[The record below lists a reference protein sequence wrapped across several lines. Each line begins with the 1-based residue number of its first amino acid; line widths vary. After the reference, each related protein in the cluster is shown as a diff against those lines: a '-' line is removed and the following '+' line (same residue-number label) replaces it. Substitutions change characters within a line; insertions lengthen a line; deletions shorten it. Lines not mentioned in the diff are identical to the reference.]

1 MQSDCATLTLGDLV
15 SLVRGNTYKSAL
27 LGQPGPILLG
37 LASIQRD
44 GGFRGDSLKT
54 YGGESAE
61 KLLLR
66 PGDLYVSLKDV
77 TQSGDLLGA
86 IARLPKSVPLGR
98 LTQDTVKLQF
108 DAARYPAE
116 LLYWTLR
123 CPDYRAYC
131 RERAIGTTNL
141 SLSRDDFLA
150 FPLPAAATKRME
162 MVALLEALEHRI
174 DLLRQINA
182 THESIA
188 QALFKSWF
196 VDFDP
201 VHAKA
206 QGREPE
212 GMDAATAALFPA
224 EFEASALG
232 LIPKGWQ
239 ARSLDS
245 FATYLNGLALQ
256 RFPPESDDEY
266 LPVIK
271 IAQLRA
277 GNTVGA
283 DRASARLKPE
293 YMVRDGDVLF
303 SWSGS
308 LEVEFW
314 CGGDGA
320 LNQHLF
326 RVTSDEVPK
335 WFYYLA
341 TRHFLPGFR
350 EIAAHKATTMGHIQR
365 KHLTEAKIALPPASL
380 MSELGRIA
388 APLLERRVANALLA
402 RELANIRDA
411 LLPRLI
417 SGKLRLP
424 EAQEQVEEATA

>member
-1 MQSDCATLTLGDLV
+1 MQSEGIGPTLGTLV
-15 SLVRGNTYKSAL
+15 NIVRGNTYKSAL
-27 LGQPGPILLG
+27 LGLPGPVLLG

-54 YGGESAE
+54 YGGESAS
-61 KLLLR
+61 KLLLS

-86 IARLPKSVPLGR
+86 VARLPKSVPVGR
-98 LTQDTVKLQF
+98 LTQDTVKLVF
-108 DAARYPAE
+108 DTASYPPS
-116 LLYWTLR
+116 LLYWALR
-123 CPDYRAYC
+123 APEYRSYC

-150 FPLPAAATKRME
+150 FQLPAATRPRLNLVE
-162 MVALLEALEHRI
+162 LLERIEHRI
-174 DLLRQINA
+174 DLLRQTNA
-182 THESIA
+182 TLESIA

-196 VDFDP
+196 IDFDP
-201 VHAKA
+201 VRAKA
-206 QGREPE
+206 EGREPE
-212 GMDAATAALFPA
+212 GMDAAAAALFPA
-224 EFEASALG
+224 EFEESALG
-232 LIPKGWQ
+232 LTPNGWTV
-239 ARSLDS
+239 RSLDS

-256 RFPPESDDEY
+256 KYPAEREDEY

-277 GNTVGA
+277 GHTNGS

-293 YMVRDGDVLF
+293 YIVRDGDVLF

-314 CGGDGA
+314 CGGEGA

-326 RVTSDEVPK
+326 KVTSSEVPK
-335 WFYYLA
+335 WFYYLS
-341 TRHFLPGFR
+341 TRYFLPGFR

-365 KHLTEAKIALPPASL
+365 VHLTESRLALPPASV
-380 MSELGRIA
+380 MR
-388 APLLERRVANALLA
+388 ALSTVVG
-402 RELANIRDA
+402 
-411 LLPRLI
+411 PLI

-424 EAQEQVEEATA
+424 EAQEHVQDALA